1 MRSSS
6 VLMDGGLVEVDSD
19 QTGVNFTIKGQN
31 EAILLIEDQA
41 NEKIKFRIAIGAS
54 QNTVTWLGQINKKG
68 MAFLPDIWGLGAG
81 KIMLEKIGISPTKSK
96 SEIERNIADFFDV
109 TKCVHQIEILFIHM
123 RMCYKIAKS
132 TLEGKIY

>member
-1 MRSSS
+1 
-6 VLMDGGLVEVDSD
+6 
-19 QTGVNFTIKGQN
+19 
-31 EAILLIEDQA
+31 
-41 NEKIKFRIAIGAS
+41 
-54 QNTVTWLGQINKKG
+54 
-68 MAFLPDIWGLGAG
+68 
-81 KIMLEKIGISPTKSK
+81 MLEKIGISPTKSK

>member
-1 MRSSS
+1 
-6 VLMDGGLVEVDSD
+6 MDGGLVEVDSD

-68 MAFLPDIWGLGAG
+68 MAFLPDI
-81 KIMLEKIGISPTKSK
+81 
-96 SEIERNIADFFDV
+96 
-109 TKCVHQIEILFIHM
+109 
-123 RMCYKIAKS
+123 
-132 TLEGKIY
+132 